1 MTATSFSIFK
11 ELHTGSTPLLL
22 PNAWDAASAVLF
34 ERDGARAVA
43 TSSASLAWA
52 LGYADGGTVPRD
64 ELLAAVRR
72 IMRVIRVPLSVDIED
87 GYSDDADTVAA
98 LAADLQQCGVAGI
111 NLEDGGGAPELLV
124 AKIKAIRNRL
134 AGAECFINA
143 RTDVYLRELASG
155 DAAIQMAITRTQAYQ
170 AAGASAAFLPGLSD
184 VATVST
190 ISQALDISINI
201 MAVPGMPDIKQL
213 FAAGCRRF
221 SLGPAPFQ
229 LAYHHGRQEVHQF
242 LHQGQ
247 TAALFQHELS
257 YPYMNAALSGEA

>member
-1 MTATSFSIFK
+1 MTATSFTIFK
-11 ELHTGSTPLLL
+11 ELHESNTPLLL

-34 ERDGARAVA
+34 ERDGASAVA

-72 IMRVIRVPLSVDIED
+72 IMRVIKVPLSVDMED
-87 GYSDDADTVAA
+87 GYSDDADAVAT

-111 NLEDGGGAPELLV
+111 NLEDGGGTPELLV
-124 AKIKAIRNRL
+124 AKIKAIRSKL
-134 AGAECFINA
+134 GGAEFFINA
-143 RTDVYLRELASG
+143 RTDVYLRQLASG
-155 DAAIQMAITRTQAYQ
+155 DAALQMAIARAKAYQ
-170 AAGASAAFLPGLSD
+170 AAGASAVFLPGLSD
-184 VATVST
+184 AGTIATMA
-190 ISQALDISINI
+190 QALDITVNI
-201 MAVPGMPDIKQL
+201 MAVPGMPDIQQL

-229 LAYHHGRQEVHQF
+229 LAYHHGREGVHQF

-247 TAALFQHELS
+247 TAALFHHELS
-257 YPYMNAALSGEA
+257 YPYMNAALKIES